1 MPLNPLS
8 ARVPSAIGAID
19 LRVKAYD
26 AEANSATY
34 AITITVLDQD
44 GRQHE
49 VISATLADE
58 KSVGPFLVGSSKDG
72 NVYVVTAEKTGVYL
86 VKDSVLDDVK
96 RELGDILNKTLP
108 EPEDLLK
115 PKEEPEQEAAPAEE
129 PSK

>member
-49 VISATLADE
+49 VISATLAD
-58 KSVGPFLVGSSKDG
+58 
-72 NVYVVTAEKTGVYL
+72 VVSPARL
-86 VKDSVLDDVK
+86 NQVKAAV
-96 RELGDILNKTLP
+96 RAAW
-108 EPEDLLK
+108 
-115 PKEEPEQEAAPAEE
+115 QEAEQRLLP
-129 PSK
+129 